1 MLWIPL
7 LRKQMYVFSKL
18 WLCTQFKGDR
28 KDVSSV
34 AVLTELK
41 NIKIK
46 QIQREERIRRPDS
59 VWLFKWKEVNRILKE
74 YIFYLRL
81 YVVFLSL
88 FKINRIAVS
97 FFVKKYGLHDCQPF
111 LVLCLIFW
119 RVRYTLEDFKKSLS
133 SICFFNKVFIWTVY
147 KKAFR
152 FGRLLL
158 GYVICFVSVYTISCC
173 LQCRVLVILCLCT
186 YYIIFFT
193 SVYH

>member
-1 MLWIPL
+1 MEATFEKANVCIF
-7 LRKQMYVFSKL
+7 KTMVM
-18 WLCTQFKGDR
+18 QFEGDR

-34 AVLTELK
+34 AVLTELE

-133 SICFFNKVFIWTVY
+133 SVCFFNKVFIWTVY

-158 GYVICFVSVYTISCC
+158 CYVVCFVSVYTISCC